1 LRGGDS
7 FILAVIKGEVSL
19 ADLKESHMAIA
30 GIVLIS
36 SVALYMLEQLEDL
49 TS

>member
-1 LRGGDS
+1 LS
-7 FILAVIKGEVSL
+7 S

-36 SVALYMLEQLEDL
+36 SVALYMLEQVKDL
-49 TS
+49 AS

>member
-1 LRGGDS
+1 LLS
-7 FILAVIKGEVSL
+7 

-30 GIVLIS
+30 GFVLIS
-36 SVALYMLEQLEDL
+36 SVALYMLEQIEDL